1 MTVSES
7 KTRYILILFS
17 FRYLEVHKLSFSV
30 VVARVTTHHS
40 AFSSVFLLSGIDI
53 IRQWSLAGTRKD
65 GCDTGYPM
73 NRANTTITPSDCA
86 GLHNVP
92 CRHDHEPFIA
102 KHVFSASRPRT
113 ASPTTA
119 PMTDHSPP
127 RLELPYADLHAP
139 AHREPH
145 IDSEEAVQYERRRVS
160 RELHPIYPS
169 DSSRQ
174 SVEEPHASQSNASL
188 RSRNA
193 SLYTASTADERL
205 WSRALGLDDG
215 RSSRYQ
221 RRCCPQHQVI
231 CTRTPVARSLH
242 QILVHTYQ
250 HND

>member
-1 MTVSES
+1 ME
-7 KTRYILILFS
+7 L
-17 FRYLEVHKLSFSV
+17 
-30 VVARVTTHHS
+30 
-40 AFSSVFLLSGIDI
+40 
-53 IRQWSLAGTRKD
+53 
-65 GCDTGYPM
+65 DT
-73 NRANTTITPSDCA
+73 NTTITPSDCA
-86 GLHNVP
+86 SLHNVP

-102 KHVFSASRPRT
+102 KHVFSASRPQT

-205 WSRALGLDDG
+205 WSRALGLDDADAAPDTSEG
-215 RSSRYQ
+215 AARSTRSSVRV
-221 RRCCPQHQVI
+221 PQWHDLFTKFWSTHI
-231 CTRTPVARSLH
+231 SITIDEGAHRDHLGTLH
-242 QILVHTYQ
+242 VYLLGN
-250 HND
+250 HNF